1 MVLLMAGRLTP
12 LGVFL
17 KWIVVPASLGAIGYF
32 LVGPRVDSDVAK
44 KIQKKVGEVTGQK
57 PATTDPESGSG
68 EGASDEQPSS
78 KFAAPEVDVTVTA
91 LNTRPTT
98 TTRKKRK
105 KRRKPPTESTAPS
118 EPSVAPPP
126 SDGGAATTP
135 G

>member
-17 KWIVVPASLGAIGYF
+17 KWIAVPVSLGAIGYF
-32 LVGPRVDSDVAK
+32 LVGPRVDTDVAK

-57 PATTDPESGSG
+57 PTDPDPGS
-68 EGASDEQPSS
+68 EEDKPEEQPSS

-91 LNTRPTT
+91 LNSRPTT

-105 KRRKPPTESTAPS
+105 KRRKPPTESSAPS

-126 SDGGAATTP
+126 SDGGAAP
-135 G
+135 AG

>member
-44 KIQKKVGEVTGQK
+44 KLQKKVGEVTGQK
-57 PATTDPESGSG
+57 SSTDDPESSS
-68 EGASDEQPSS
+68 EEDKPEEQPTS
-78 KFAAPEVDVTVTA
+78 KYAAPEVDVTVTA
-91 LNTRPTT
+91 LNSRPTT
-98 TTRKKRK
+98 TKKKRK
-105 KRRKPPTESTAPS
+105 KRRKPTTESSAPS

-126 SDGGAATTP
+126 SDGGAAP
-135 G
+135 AG